1 MDILDLALALI
12 FAKLFEEL
20 FIRMKQMGVLGELI
34 TGIVFAVIMTYVPM
48 IKLSYFGHTFSYKV
62 TLTGEAFDF
71 FADMGIILLLFIA
84 GYETNINDIVKSGKR
99 GLSTASLGVS
109 LPFIF
114 GAFFSYKFLGFS
126 TRQALVAGAIFTATS
141 VGVTVRALMEL
152 KKLSSPSGMTIITA
166 AVIDDVLG
174 IIVLTLVLGEESIVA
189 VFVGFLILIVT
200 IFILALGPVEKMMK
214 VIHEKFH
221 SSFALLSLSI
231 AFCLLFAAFA
241 RGVGLAP
248 ITGAYFAGLLMGRTK
263 EKRLIADPVQ
273 KIARALFVPIFF
285 VKVGTLFD
293 IRMLTKIDLLY
304 FVFIPLAFI
313 GKFVGCGLGSLI
325 GGLKL
330 KDALRVGI
338 GMMPEMEVA
347 LVIVTYATTTHVFP
361 EPMGTKMVSITILY
375 VVLSAIL
382 VPILLK
388 WAYSG
393 GEVSKN

>member
-1 MDILDLALALI
+1 
-12 FAKLFEEL
+12 
-20 FIRMKQMGVLGELI
+20 
-34 TGIVFAVIMTYVPM
+34 
-48 IKLSYFGHTFSYKV
+48 
-62 TLTGEAFDF
+62 
-71 FADMGIILLLFIA
+71 
-84 GYETNINDIVKSGKR
+84 
-99 GLSTASLGVS
+99 
-109 LPFIF
+109 
-114 GAFFSYKFLGFS
+114 
-126 TRQALVAGAIFTATS
+126 
-141 VGVTVRALMEL
+141 
-152 KKLSSPSGMTIITA
+152 MTIITA

-241 RGVGLAP
+241 REVGLAP
-248 ITGAYFAGLLMGRTK
+248 ITGAYFAGLVMGRTK
-263 EKRLIADPVQ
+263 EKRLIAEPVQ

-313 GKFVGCGLGSLI
+313 GKFVGCSLGSLI

-388 WAYSG
+388 WAYSV